1 MQDGRPFSL
10 PDPRVF
16 RAQPSAN
23 AGPQVQAL
31 IAVVEEALAA
41 EVAVIAEKAELRLID
56 RLAEQLLAGD
66 VVPIAEALAAAPS
79 LAALRLIARGLA
91 RAHVEAA
98 RRKHPA
104 EGLAATVFALP
115 VIIVAGSP
123 SAVRV
128 PGALPRIEEFVDLLK
143 THCALR
149 GNQAFALGN
158 ALVSAAA
165 FALERLPATLDWWRV
180 DETVGEPLALE
191 RAPMEVAANQEQVF
205 LRFLIGR
212 ALAAPGVDLLSERD
226 VGPWGMPFTQAFARQ
241 LGGGTLSL
249 LAMARPPREPLAAL
263 YQGRIAQ
270 REVSLQL
277 FVVNALRKFR
287 QSVGEP
293 AAVIS
298 AHRTDTGGEVRLSL
312 SNPFD
317 ERGAEG
323 FRAELFPTD
332 RAEAVATQMRA
343 LLAECRVEQVTVLA
357 DVFPDDDPVTR
368 LPLLF
373 RADALENASMHALR
387 LH

>member
-1 MQDGRPFSL
+1 MDFAL
-10 PDPRVF
+10 PDPRAF
-16 RAQPSAN
+16 APQRADALPRPAAELIDAAQSAL
-23 AGPQVQAL
+23 G
-31 IAVVEEALAA
+31 A
-41 EVAVIAEKAELRLID
+41 EVAVIAEKEESRLIERMAD
-56 RLAEQLLAGD
+56 HLLAAD
-66 VVPIAEALAAAPS
+66 TAPIASALSAAPS
-79 LAALRLIARGLA
+79 LGALRLLARSLA
-91 RAHVEAA
+91 RAHGEAA
-98 RRKHPA
+98 RRKHPSD
-104 EGLAATVFALP
+104 GLAATVFALP
-115 VIIVAGSP
+115 VVIVAGSP

-128 PGALPRIEEFVDLLK
+128 PGALPRIEEFVELLK
-143 THCALR
+143 THRALR

-158 ALVSAAA
+158 ALVSSAA
-165 FALERLPATLDWWRV
+165 FTLEKLPGTLDWWRV
-180 DETVGEPLALE
+180 DEGLGEPLALD
-191 RAPMEVAANQEQVF
+191 RAPMALAANQEQVF

-226 VGPWGMPFTQAFARQ
+226 VGPWAMPFTQAFARQ

-249 LAMARPPREPLAAL
+249 LAMARLPREPLAAL

-277 FVVNALRKFR
+277 FMTNALRKFR

-332 RAEAVATQMRA
+332 RAESVAADMRA

-357 DVFPDDDPVTR
+357 DVFPDEDPVTR

-373 RADALENASMHALR
+373 RADALEHASMYALR

>member
-1 MQDGRPFSL
+1 MDFSL
-10 PDPRVF
+10 PDPRAFAPERVDALPPAAAELIDA
-16 RAQPSAN
+16 AQASL
-23 AGPQVQAL
+23 V
-31 IAVVEEALAA
+31 A
-41 EVAVIAEKAELRLID
+41 EVAVIAEKQEARLVE
-56 RLAEQLLAGD
+56 RLAGHLIAGD
-66 VVPIAEALAAAPS
+66 ATPISAALAAAPS
-79 LAALRLIARGLA
+79 LGALRLLARSLA

-98 RRKHPA
+98 RRTHSA

-128 PGALPRIEEFVDLLK
+128 PGALPRIEEFVELLK
-143 THCALR
+143 THRALR

-158 ALVSAAA
+158 ALVSSAA
-165 FALERLPATLDWWRV
+165 FTLERLPGTLDWWRV
-180 DETVGEPLALE
+180 DEALGGPLALD
-191 RAPMEVAANQEQVF
+191 RAPMDVAANQEQVF

-212 ALAAPGVDLLSERD
+212 ALAAPGVDLLSERE
-226 VGPWGMPFTQAFARQ
+226 VGSWGMPFTQAFAQQ

-277 FVVNALRKFR
+277 FMANALRKFR

-298 AHRTDTGGEVRLSL
+298 AHRTDAGGEVRLSL
-312 SNPFD
+312 SSPFD

-332 RAEAVATQMRA
+332 RAESVAEEMRA

-357 DVFPDDDPVTR
+357 DVFPDLDPVTR

-373 RADALENASMHALR
+373 RADAIEQAARHAFR